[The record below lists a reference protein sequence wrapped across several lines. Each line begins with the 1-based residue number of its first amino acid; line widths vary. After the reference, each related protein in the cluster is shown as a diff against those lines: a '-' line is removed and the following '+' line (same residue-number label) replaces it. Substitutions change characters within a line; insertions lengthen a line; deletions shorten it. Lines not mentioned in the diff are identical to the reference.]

1 MMCIYDMQ
9 YYDVCWSLRNGDLQN
24 QHYFSMLSREVKRRT
39 QFEWWQWLKT
49 KQHNDNDSI

>member
-1 MMCIYDMQ
+1 MICIYDMQ